1 MWAGQLKGMSSTTK
15 PTEEDRTSFA
25 LAIRARDARTSAA
38 IAFTSALPA
47 AFLAYEWHYL
57 TVLPV
62 VALLVGADALRRL
75 TGIAGEYARH
85 VGLKASTNEA

>member
-1 MWAGQLKGMSSTTK
+1 M
-15 PTEEDRTSFA
+15 FA

-47 AFLAYEWHYL
+47 AFLAYQWHFL
-57 TVLPV
+57 AVLPV

-75 TGIAGEYARH
+75 AGIAGEYARH
-85 VGLKASTNEA
+85 VGFKSATNEA

>member
-1 MWAGQLKGMSSTTK
+1 MSPSTK
-15 PTEEDRTSFA
+15 PSEEDRTSFA

-47 AFLAYEWHYL
+47 AFLAYNWHYL

-75 TGIAGEYARH
+75 AGIAGEYARH
-85 VGLKASTNEA
+85 VGMKSATHEA